1 MTNLRVVKFY
11 SPWHVRSCNVHH
23 PTSFESF
30 SDESGSLEWNGY
42 PFKSLPLNFY
52 PEKLVEHSMPNSH
65 VMKLWRPVQD
75 YVNSKRISLGRSKQ
89 SMDLLDFSKAQ
100 EIEWEG
106 ICFCESFCN
115 VDPHILSLSMTV
127 ALNFV
132 RSKYSKTLHSEGNF
146 RSLRNF
152 DVSFCFSV
160 KEFSLSSKE
169 ISDLDLLTSNSKI
182 LYSSIGSLSELRRII
197 LGGSRLEI
205 LPINELCC
213 LRSFEERN
221 LSDCRQMNQSPKLHV
236 LFDALFD
243 LQELFMAGCSD
254 FFEVPDIIGTYSS
267 LKYLGLKGSCIDS
280 LPASIKN
287 LPLLK
292 AIYLRNCRRL
302 LSIPQLPPSI
312 MHLDATNCTSLE
324 NIFTITTSA
333 PQQDDIL
340 SYFFLFVNCLKLD
353 EHSLCNIMDNAYL
366 SLKRAVLNNLEASV
380 FCYPSNRAPEWFR
393 CNQTRGASMSMQLS
407 PAVDELLGFV
417 FCTVLPQFTP
427 NEICPTYVKCSCCFE
442 DVLYTHCRRG

>member
-1 MTNLRVVKFY
+1 
-11 SPWHVRSCNVHH
+11 
-23 PTSFESF
+23 
-30 SDESGSLEWNGY
+30 
-42 PFKSLPLNFY
+42 
-52 PEKLVEHSMPNSH
+52 
-65 VMKLWRPVQD
+65 
-75 YVNSKRISLGRSKQ
+75 
-89 SMDLLDFSKAQ
+89 MDLLDFSKAQ

-127 ALNFV
+127 ALNLV

-205 LPINELCC
+205 PPINELCC
-213 LRSFEERN
+213 LRSFEELN

-243 LQELFMAGCSD
+243 LQELFIAGCSD
-254 FFEVPDIIGTYSS
+254 FFKVPDIIGTYSS

-287 LPLLK
+287 LSLLQ

-302 LSIPQLPPSI
+302 LSIPQLPPSV

-324 NIFTITTSA
+324 NVFTITTSA
-333 PQQDDIL
+333 PQQEDIL
-340 SYFFLFVNCLKLD
+340 SYFFSFVNCLKLD

-366 SLKRAVLNNLEASV
+366 SLKRAVLDNLEASV
-380 FCYPSNRAPEWFR
+380 FCYPSNRVPKGFR
-393 CNQTRGASMSMQLS
+393 SNQIREASMSMQLS
-407 PAVDELLGFV
+407 PAVDKYGEKLEGSSTCGYSITELYCDHVFLWYDPQYCIHIVEGVKSKLG
-417 FCTVLPQFTP
+417 QR
-427 NEICPTYVKCSCCFE
+427 E
-442 DVLYTHCRRG
+442 DVPKVSFEFYVVTYDDDNGERVNHEHLIKECRVHPIYVSEQ